1 MSVSLILHSETAI
14 RKEVL
19 AEAAESLQRK
29 VTRKLAEWNG
39 QEVLFKWDPGLKR
52 EAV

>member
-1 MSVSLILHSETAI
+1 MSVSLILHSETAM

-29 VTRKLAEWNG
+29 VTRKLAEWSR